1 MAALG
6 TMPWLD
12 SGSKIA
18 KQQVYGIGGVYGI
31 AWWHWFGRVQSL
43 RVEKGPFSKTSPS
56 STRFFDFRQLDQL
69 SIKSVQLSHQLT
81 TLLSYI
87 F

>member
-18 KQQVYGIGGVYGI
+18 KQQVYGI
-31 AWWHWFGRVQSL
+31 AWWHCLVALVW
-43 RVEKGPFSKTSPS
+43 TSAK
-56 STRFFDFRQLDQL
+56 FAC
-69 SIKSVQLSHQLT
+69 
-81 TLLSYI
+81 
-87 F
+87 